1 MTVLV
6 TGAQGYIGRYTVA
19 ALLKS
24 GNRVIGTGRSV
35 RVDGTFTHTLGE
47 AKSRRV
53 PLPGDLRRTLE
64 GFGQYE
70 YRQCDLADA
79 DQVAAMVSEVT
90 PTHVIHLAAALRDE
104 NWSTLL
110 ASNLHSTVNLLNALA
125 RLPVRPTVVIASSG
139 SIYGNQAHQPI
150 GENALPRPIGA
161 YATTKL
167 MAELAGRE
175 IAREAGMSVA
185 IARIFN
191 VIGPGLQTRH
201 LPGLLAHAI
210 AEHERL
216 GIPARLQLGD
226 LSAVRHFIDVRDVAD
241 CLAESKGWAGVVCV
255 NLASQ
260 VAPVSRV
267 VEAFG
272 GRASVCVDIS
282 QNLANGKV
290 GADSMRAD
298 VSLMSALYTPCV
310 SFDQSIDDML
320 AFARSV

>member
-64 GFGQYE
+64 GFGRYE

-125 RLPVRPTVVIASSG
+125 RLPVRPTVVIASS
-139 SIYGNQAHQPI
+139 
-150 GENALPRPIGA
+150 
-161 YATTKL
+161 
-167 MAELAGRE
+167 
-175 IAREAGMSVA
+175 AREAGMSVA